1 MAGVLKIEI
10 TESAE
15 RLKEMLVLQRDATG
29 RSKFQVLWWLKTG
42 QANQVNQLAHLSGYH
57 RTTISKWLSLV
68 SSWRD

>member
-15 RLKEMLVLQRDATG
+15 QLQEMLEKAGCNRG
-29 RSKFQVLWWLKTG
+29 SKVQLLWWLKTA
-42 QANQVNQLAHLSGYH
+42 QANQVNQWAHLSGYH

-68 SSWRD
+68 SCWGD